1 MSSSKPS
8 NNYPPELRER
18 AIRMVAEVRGEY
30 TSDWA
35 AAQSVADKLGIGTPQ
50 TVLNWVRK
58 AQVDAGQRPGVTSAE
73 AAELR
78 RLRAEVKQLRL
89 ANDILKTASARSTAS
104 RSPPSTC
111 AVADTAMRCTVP
123 AVGAVIAAS
132 IFIASMVAT
141 VWPTSTSLP
150 RATATV
156 TTARPGTARHHHRVR
171 TGSRRAG
178 APNTASGATG

>member
-1 MSSSKPS
+1 MNRPGVSGHFTSFESES
-8 NNYPPELRER
+8 ERHVIIEAVNNYPPELRER

-35 AAQSVADKLGIGTPQ
+35 AAQSVADKLGIGIPQ

-89 ANDILKTASARSTAS
+89 ANDILKTASAFF
-104 RSPPSTC
+104 
-111 AVADTAMRCTVP
+111 
-123 AVGAVIAAS
+123 AA
-132 IFIASMVAT
+132 AE
-141 VWPTSTSLP
+141 LD
-150 RATATV
+150 
-156 TTARPGTARHHHRVR
+156 
-171 TGSRRAG
+171 RRLG
-178 APNTASGATG
+178 

>member
-8 NNYPPELRER
+8 NNYSPELRER

-89 ANDILKTASARSTAS
+89 ANDILKTASAFSPRRSSTADSADRGVHRRS
-104 RSPPSTC
+104 RRP
-111 AVADTAMRCTVP
+111 VRGRADLP
-123 AVGAVIAAS
+123 GAQC
-132 IFIASMVAT
+132 
-141 VWPTSTSLP
+141 
-150 RATATV
+150 
-156 TTARPGTARHHHRVR
+156 ARHPDRPVHLL
-171 TGSRRAG
+171 RRPSAG
-178 APNTASGATG
+178 TLTVEAAR

>member
-58 AQVDAGQRPGVTSAE
+58 AQVDAEVNAVKANYEKRIEGMEKRIETLE
-73 AAELR
+73 ADNA
-78 RLRAEVKQLRL
+78 RLKQ
-89 ANDILKTASARSTAS
+89 AKKASSSARTSGCSWITCTWFVPRSWGKSSRTRPSWRCWKA
-104 RSPPSTC
+104 RSPPSC
-111 AVADTAMRCTVP
+111 LPSRCRSP
-123 AVGAVIAAS
+123 PS
-132 IFIASMVAT
+132 
-141 VWPTSTSLP
+141 
-150 RATATV
+150 
-156 TTARPGTARHHHRVR
+156 
-171 TGSRRAG
+171 SRSAW
-178 APNTASGATG
+178 